1 MDGTRVVLIRHGES
15 RAQEQRIIGGHDG
28 CAGLSELGRR
38 QAKALAERLAASGE
52 LADASALYASMMP
65 RAAETASIIADAVGG
80 HEIVQDCDLCEHHPG
95 EGDGLSYE
103 EYDRRWP
110 VTGRTWDPDL
120 RRAPGSETWSEMA
133 VRVARGLDAVIE
145 RHRGEIVVVACHG
158 GVIVHSLV
166 RWLELGL
173 GSEHERAW
181 LNPVN
186 TSLTEWRFGE
196 SPWDPSGMALE
207 LVRFNDHAHLAG
219 VS

>member
-1 MDGTRVVLIRHGES
+1 MDGTRIVLVRHGES

-28 CAGLSELGRR
+28 CAGLSALGRR
-38 QAKALAERLAASGE
+38 QAVALAERLSASGE
-52 LADASALYASMMP
+52 LSGTTALYASIMP
-65 RAAETASIIADAVGG
+65 RAVETASHLAAALGG

-110 VTGRTWDPDL
+110 VVDPWGPDV
-120 RRAPGSETWSEMA
+120 RRAPGSETWAEMA

-145 RHRGEIVVVACHG
+145 RHLGETVVVVCHG

-166 RWLELGL
+166 RWLRLDLAG
-173 GSEHERAW
+173 GADRAW

-186 TSLTEWRFGE
+186 TSLTEWRYGPNPFRPGNR
-196 SPWDPSGMALE
+196 SLE

-219 VS
+219 LG